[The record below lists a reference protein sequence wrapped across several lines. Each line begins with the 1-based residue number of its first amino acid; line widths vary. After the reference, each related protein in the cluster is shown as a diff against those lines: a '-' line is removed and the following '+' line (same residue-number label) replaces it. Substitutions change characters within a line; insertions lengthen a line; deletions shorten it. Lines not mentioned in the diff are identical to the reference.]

1 MVPGKPKANWTEA
14 TEPVTGEPV
23 AAESVASKPAAA
35 KLAAAAS
42 STTTSDSLSIRLQG
56 KSVVPGVAY
65 APVVWMREFQLPEF
79 DSDPLPKEERFA
91 EQKAFETATQ
101 SVAASL
107 WAKSAATTGEIAEIL
122 AVEASL
128 AEDPAFSK
136 EVIAHIKMGAPAVM
150 AVIGATE
157 VFVQKFQAVGGIMA
171 ERASDLHDLRNR
183 IVTRLQGLPDLGLPD
198 PKVPSILLASDLSPT
213 DTSSLD
219 PKKFAAVVTELG
231 GPTSHTSILARQAG
245 IPCMVATPG
254 LDQISEGTLAFVD
267 ATHGA
272 IATDVDRE
280 TAAKLIEQE
289 AQRLHRLSKWR
300 PPGRTQDGHAVPLL
314 ANIASVADAVG
325 ARENYA
331 EGVGLLRTEMNYLTA
346 SAEPSLESQTAWY
359 DNMFQHFS
367 GAKVVVRTVDAGSDK
382 PVPFLALRKEENPA
396 LGMRGLRLARIE
408 PQHLSR
414 QLNAIAQAAFANP
427 KTEVWVMAPMV
438 ATVQEAHDFTEQ
450 CHARGLK
457 GGIMVEVPSVAV
469 LADAFMQ
476 VVDFV
481 SIGTNDLAQY
491 VMAADRQSPD
501 LTAYNDAW
509 QPAVLN
515 LVAQVAAAGEAA
527 GVPVSVCGEAAG
539 DPLLA
544 CVLVGMGIVTL
555 SMAALQ
561 IRQVGSA
568 LSARTLE
575 ECQRAAQAARAA
587 LSPEGARSA
596 ARQALGYHC

>member
-1 MVPGKPKANWTEA
+1 MVPGKPKADQAEA
-14 TEPVTGEPV
+14 TGIDAP
-23 AAESVASKPAAA
+23 
-35 KLAAAAS
+35 
-42 STTTSDSLSIRLQG
+42 SIQLQG
-56 KSVVPGVAY
+56 KSVVAGVAY
-65 APVVWMREFQLPEF
+65 APVVWVREFQLPEF
-79 DSDPLPKEERFA
+79 DHDPLPKEERFA
-91 EQKAFETATQ
+91 EKEAFEEAMQT
-101 SVAASL
+101 VAASL
-107 WAKSAATTGEIAEIL
+107 WAKSAEATGEVAEIL

-157 VFVQKFQAVGGIMA
+157 VFVQKFQAAGGIMA
-171 ERASDLHDLRNR
+171 ERASDLRDLRNR

-198 PKVPSILLASDLSPT
+198 PEVSSILLATDLSPA
-213 DTSSLD
+213 DASNLD

-245 IPCMVATPG
+245 IPCMVATAG
-254 LDQISEGTLAFVD
+254 LDQIGEGTLAFVD
-267 ATHGA
+267 ATHGT

-280 TAAKLIEQE
+280 TAAELFERE
-289 AQRLHRLSKWR
+289 AQRLQRLSKWQ

-314 ANIASVADAVG
+314 ANIASIADAVG

-346 SAEPSLESQTAWY
+346 STEPSVESQTAWY
-359 DNMFQHFS
+359 DSMFQHFRD
-367 GAKVVVRTVDAGSDK
+367 AKVVVRTVDAGSDK
-382 PVPFLALRKEENPA
+382 PVPFLALREEENPA
-396 LGMRGLRLARIE
+396 LGIRGLRLARLE

-414 QLNAIAQAAFANP
+414 QLDAIAQAASANSEV
-427 KTEVWVMAPMV
+427 EVWVMAPMV
-438 ATVQEAHDFTEQ
+438 STVQEAHDFTEL
-450 CHARGLK
+450 CRARGLK

-515 LVAQVAAAGEAA
+515 LVARVATAGQAV

-555 SMAALQ
+555 SMAPLQ

-575 ECQRAAQAARAA
+575 ECRQAAQAARAA
-587 LSPEGARSA
+587 LSPEAARAA
-596 ARQALGYHC
+596 ARQALGHHC